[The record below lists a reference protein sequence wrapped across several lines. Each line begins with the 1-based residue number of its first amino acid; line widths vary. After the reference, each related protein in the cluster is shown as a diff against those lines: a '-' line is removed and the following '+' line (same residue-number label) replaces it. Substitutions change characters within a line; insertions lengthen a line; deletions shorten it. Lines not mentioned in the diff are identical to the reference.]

1 MITNTFKE
9 DIAILIEDNISYGKV
24 GTDNTTPTVNDTDLV
39 AGNVSTQFSVSSVQT
54 GRQVLVTYN
63 LSSVHGNG
71 NTYKEYGNFLTND
84 DMVNR
89 VIFTE
94 IPKTESIEIQV
105 STLIEVV

>member
-9 DIAILIEDNISYGKV
+9 DIAVLIDDNISYGEV
-24 GTDNTTPTVNDTDLV
+24 GTDNTTPTVNDTDLI
-39 AGNVSTQFSVSSVQT
+39 AGNASTKFSVSSVQT

-71 NTYKEYGNFLTND
+71 STYKEYGTFLANN

-105 STLIEVV
+105 STLIEVA